1 MSDLTTGPPSEAK
14 DLSEGKR
21 PLQLMLI
28 DEDPVFRLGLK
39 VWLEQQSDFVVVA
52 EAGTA
57 SEALSKVR
65 SRFADYQKALDNPAL
80 RQQKQPLAAPI
91 DLALLDLGIGAKDP
105 SATPGLSL
113 CQQIKTDFPQL
124 PIMVI
129 SAQQEPVLQAAAE
142 RMGASAYG
150 TRSMSVRRLAQLIR
164 QTATSKNLADA
175 GSDTVANDSDAASA
189 TDSRTRNLAEKTRR
203 SRSDRPRRGNALS
216 RLDDIP
222 GPLTAMRISLRLSGV
237 RQIDQSLSEVEAAR
251 QQTTAWLERA
261 VLAGKKRELVAA
273 RWLTAALWRTPK
285 FTDRQSGSPQS
296 PRSSR
301 HTASTDWIRMA
312 RQEGGGSYADRTA
325 ARYLDREALVPGAA
339 AALASMESGLE
350 SGLELGLDPSLRM
363 RSPAGASLGALQG
376 RPGDVQNAVF
386 EGVFAKLQRPLKN
399 ISDQPLEID
408 VLRADK
414 KLELLYLVLRQLEE
428 LLADLRASQCQPG
441 QLGGRSRQVISDLW
455 DAVNTEFFGKYYT
468 VRIGNVEEEVVSL
481 LQKEKSVVRS
491 QILNTIPLVPEMFG
505 HWLFQDAMV
514 IDSSPYLATTPQAIA
529 YSERLLENLTIQV
542 ANAVIQPLLNRVA
555 DSEPIKKNLYSSR
568 LMSSREIERFR
579 NDLSWRYRVD
589 RLINEPKAVFESRY
603 NIFVLTPNGIGQA
616 SLYAPRRAE
625 LDQLSGIPFA
635 VTLALETRD
644 ALSPRLRSAVSFIG
658 SGVVY
663 VLTEVLGRGIGL
675 VGRGIFQGMG
685 SAWRE
690 SKGKRRRAG
699 VSDRDS
705 ESYQNARYQNNYV
718 ENPYSQDFNEWE

>member
-14 DLSEGKR
+14 DFPEGKP

-65 SRFADYQKALDNPAL
+65 SRFADYQKALDDPAL
-80 RQQKQPLAAPI
+80 RQQNQPLAAPI

-129 SAQQEPVLQAAAE
+129 STQQEPVLQAAAE

-164 QTATSKNLADA
+164 QTAASKNLAST
-175 GSDTVANDSDAASA
+175 GSNTAANESDAASE
-189 TDSRTRNLAEKTRR
+189 TDSSPRNPAQKTLR

-222 GPLTAMRISLRLSGV
+222 GPLTAMRISMRLSGV

-261 VLAGKKRELVAA
+261 VLAGKKRELAAA

-285 FTDRQSGSPQS
+285 FADRQSGSPRS
-296 PRSSR
+296 PRSSQN
-301 HTASTDWIRMA
+301 AVSTDWIRMA
-312 RQEGGGSYADRTA
+312 RGDRGGSYADRTA

-339 AALASMESGLE
+339 AALASMESGL
-350 SGLELGLDPSLRM
+350 
-363 RSPAGASLGALQG
+363 GALQG
-376 RPGDVQNAVF
+376 RPGDVQNSVF

-399 ISDQPLEID
+399 MSDQPLEID

-455 DAVNTEFFGKYYT
+455 DAVNDEFFGKYYT

-481 LQKEKSVVRS
+481 LQKEKPVVRS
-491 QILNTIPLVPEMFG
+491 QILNNIPLVPEMFG
-505 HWLFQDAMV
+505 HWLFQDAMM

-542 ANAVIQPLLNRVA
+542 ANAVIQPLLNRMA
-555 DSEPIKKNLYSSR
+555 DSEPIKKNLYSTR

-579 NDLSWRYRVD
+579 NDLSWRYRID

-603 NIFVLTPNGIGQA
+603 NIFVLTPNGIDQA

-625 LDQLSGIPFA
+625 LDQLSGIPLA

>member
-1 MSDLTTGPPSEAK
+1 MSDLTTGPPPASELPA
-14 DLSEGKR
+14 GKR

-57 SEALSKVR
+57 GEALSGVR
-65 SRFADYQKALDNPAL
+65 SRFATYQESLDNPAL
-80 RQQKQPLAAPI
+80 RQKKQTLAAPI
-91 DLALLDLGIGAKDP
+91 DLVLLDLGIGAKDP
-105 SATPGLSL
+105 NATPGLSL

-124 PIMVI
+124 PVMVI
-129 SAQQEPVLQAAAE
+129 STQQEPVLQAAAE

-150 TRSMSVRRLAQLIR
+150 TRGMSVRRLAQLIR
-164 QTATSKNLADA
+164 QTA
-175 GSDTVANDSDAASA
+175 ASA
-189 TDSRTRNLAEKTRR
+189 NSSSMLNTDPAVAVAPDDPTVPKGRSSEPKGKRSESSERSEGERASRPRLDR
-203 SRSDRPRRGNALS
+203 SRRGLPLS
-216 RLDDIP
+216 RIDQIP
-222 GPLTAMRISLRLSGV
+222 GPLTAMRISMRLSGV
-237 RQIDQSLSEVEAAR
+237 QQIDQSLGAVEAAR
-251 QQTTAWLERA
+251 QQTTSWLARA
-261 VLAGKKRELVAA
+261 VLSGKKRELAAA

-285 FTDRQSGSPQS
+285 FDDQRPNRLS
-296 PRSSR
+296 SSR
-301 HTASTDWIRMA
+301 PGLNRDRNAGTDWIRIA
-312 RQEGGGSYADRTA
+312 RGDNGGSYADRTA
-325 ARYLDREALVPGAA
+325 ARYLDREALVPGATA
-339 AALASMESGLE
+339 AMAAMES
-350 SGLELGLDPSLRM
+350 SLPM
-363 RSPAGASLGALQG
+363 RSPAGALQG

-428 LLADLRASQCQPG
+428 LLADLRASELQPG
-441 QLGGRSRQVISDLW
+441 QLVGRSRQVISDLW
-455 DAVNTEFFGKYYT
+455 NEVNTEFFGKYYT
-468 VRIGNVEEEVVSL
+468 VRIGNIEEEVVTL
-481 LQKEKSVVRS
+481 LQKEKPVVRS
-491 QILNTIPLVPEMFG
+491 QILDNIPLVPEMFG

-529 YSERLLENLTIQV
+529 YSERLLENLTVQV
-542 ANAVIQPLLNRVA
+542 ANAVIQPLLNRIA

-579 NDLSWRYRVD
+579 NDLAWRYRID

-603 NIFVLTPNGIGQA
+603 NIFVLTPSGIDQT
-616 SLYAPRRAE
+616 SLYAPRRSE
-625 LDQLSGIPFA
+625 LDRLSGIPLV

-644 ALSPRLRSAVSFIG
+644 ALSPRLRAAVSFIG

-690 SKGKRRRAG
+690 SKARQRRPG
-699 VSDRDS
+699 VSDRNP
-705 ESYQNARYQNNYV
+705 EGYQNNYV